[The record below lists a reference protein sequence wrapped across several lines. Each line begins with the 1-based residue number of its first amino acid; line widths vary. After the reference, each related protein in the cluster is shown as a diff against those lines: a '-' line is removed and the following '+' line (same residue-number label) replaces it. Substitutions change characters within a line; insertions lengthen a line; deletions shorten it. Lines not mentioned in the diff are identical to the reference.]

1 MDKSG
6 RTEKGE
12 AHKLPLKKKK
22 AKELD
27 YTVKKNDCTL

>member
-12 AHKLPLKKKK
+12 THKFPFKKK